1 MLEMPSERRAFLR
14 PAWLTWPVGLLAVAL
29 AVIYVPLLGEA
40 VRIWESDD
48 AETYGFFILP
58 IVAFLI
64 WLQRDKLRVLPLRP
78 SRAGVALLAAGLLV
92 ETAAYLLRLK
102 WIPLLSLVP
111 VLAGA
116 ILAVAGADWWR
127 LLRFP
132 ILFLA
137 FAAPIPTAVTLPVST
152 AVQEISTKGVVTGL
166 DWAGIPALQNGFQI
180 DTPTASVEV
189 AKECSGFKKLTSFL
203 VFATLLGYLG
213 RLTWPKRLALVASAV
228 LVAIVVNIA
237 RIAALVVIATNM
249 GMGAMHKAHDGAEY
263 AVILAAFGLMML
275 IAKGLGWQ
283 SQITNEAQ

>member
-1 MLEMPSERRAFLR
+1 MLEMPSGRRAFLW
-14 PAWLTWPVGLLAVAL
+14 PAWLTWPVGLLAAAL
-29 AVIYVPLLGEA
+29 AIIYVPLLGEA

-64 WLQRDKLRVLPLRP
+64 WLQRDHLRGLPLRP
-78 SRAGVALLAAGLLV
+78 SRAGVVLLAAGLLV

-152 AVQEISTKGVVTGL
+152 AVQEISTKGVVAGL
-166 DWAGIPALQNGFQI
+166 DWAGVPAVQNGFQI

-228 LVAIVVNIA
+228 LVAIVVNVA

-263 AVILAAFGLMML
+263 AVILVAFGLMML

>member
-1 MLEMPSERRAFLR
+1 MLEMPSERRVFLW
-14 PAWLTWPVGLLAVAL
+14 PQWLTWPVGLLAVAL
-29 AVIYVPLLGEA
+29 AIIYVPLLAEA

-64 WLQRDKLRVLPLRP
+64 WLQRGKLREIPLRP
-78 SRAGVALLAAGLLV
+78 TRAGVVLLAAALLL

-111 VLAGA
+111 ALAGA
-116 ILAVAGADWWR
+116 VLAVAGRDWWR

-132 ILFLA
+132 LLFLA
-137 FAAPIPTAVTLPVST
+137 FAAPIPAAITLPIST
-152 AVQEISTKGVVTGL
+152 AVQQVSTKGVVEGL
-166 DWAGIPALQNGFQI
+166 NLVGIPAIQNGFQI

-213 RLTWPKRLALVASAV
+213 TLTWPKRLALVASAV

-237 RIAALVVIATNM
+237 RIAALVVIGTEM
-249 GMGAMHKAHDGAEY
+249 GMEALHKAHDGAEY
-263 AVILAAFGLMML
+263 AVILVAFGLMML